1 LFDAIVQSFTPS
13 DPSAAVQGAT
23 SQAQEAISVCEQDDR
38 RCLADAL
45 DAYAEALRKLAPS
58 LPPPLRVLPDIVS
71 KAAHRVRIAKT
82 KVEAVRAIATAVAE
96 VHKTISLLT
105 ATDTF
110 TPAVAKRDGEMIAQT
125 LELAATKIERASG
138 L

>member
-1 LFDAIVQSFTPS
+1 VFDAIVQSFALS
-13 DPSAAVQGAT
+13 DPAATVQGAT
-23 SQAQEAISVCEQDDR
+23 SQSQQAITACAHDDR
-38 RCLADAL
+38 ECLADAL
-45 DAYAEALRKLAPS
+45 DAYAEALRKLAPN
-58 LPPPLRVLPDIVS
+58 LPPPLRVLPDIVAN
-71 KAAHRVRIAKT
+71 AAHRVRVAKT
-82 KVEAVRAIATAVAE
+82 RVEAVRAIATAIAQ

-110 TPAVAKRDGEMIAQT
+110 TPTLAKRDGEMIAQT